1 MENIYLCECGCK
13 LHFDVIDKKRVY
25 YIKCGNQVYMYQ
37 LKFCPMCGVELM
49 LKPEIELGYKYWL
62 KWNTLKNL
70 KKI

>member
-25 YIKCGNQVYMYQ
+25 YIKCGNEVYMYQ

-49 LKPEIELGYKYWL
+49 LNQK
-62 KWNTLKNL
+62 
-70 KKI
+70 